1 MKNTNSELNP
11 ELKPNHPLGEE
22 EDRRRK
28 IFPVKKRPSINLVFY
43 KTVKD
48 IVQRLHYLYIMDT
61 STTTMRKTK
70 PTYLIMIAK
79 ALLALNESEK
89 KWYHSR
95 YKIAEFIRKI
105 YPISTSYKRYLRDNL
120 KMGVVKKYFLQR
132 KESFRLS
139 ALGKLKIL
147 SITKK
152 VTGPTTSAPSS
163 STTPSTTTTTST
175 TPSSTTPRT
184 VMSQKA
190 TRKAARRARRERSR
204 IVSKAK
210 AFVNSI
216 KPHKWQYEER
226 PTVFYDYDSKASA
239 LVEGAYKEYVSA
251 PSQWDVRSIHSG
263 EWCYQVD
270 FPNMIQT
277 NIQHENHNVRVI
289 RRVPC

>member
-1 MKNTNSELNP
+1 MIGKKND
-11 ELKPNHPLGEE
+11 G
-22 EDRRRK
+22 RRRRR
-28 IFPVKKRPSINLVFY
+28 FPVKKRPFINLGFY

-89 KWYHSR
+89 KVYHSR

-105 YPISTSYKRYLRDNL
+105 YPVSSSYKRYLRDNL
-120 KMGVVKKYFLQR
+120 KFGVTKKYFLQR

-139 ALGKLKIL
+139 ALGKQGVLHTSLKKA
-147 SITKK
+147 TK
-152 VTGPTTSAPSS
+152 VTRPPRP
-163 STTPSTTTTTST
+163 TPSTTT
-175 TPSSTTPRT
+175 SSTTT
-184 VMSQKA
+184 TTTMSQKA
-190 TRKAARRARRERSR
+190 ARKAARRVRRARSQVSRSQ
-204 IVSKAK
+204 ISKAK
-210 AFVNSI
+210 ALVNSI
-216 KPHKWQYEER
+216 PPSPSSKPHKWQYEER
-226 PTVFYDYDSKASA
+226 PAVFYDYDSKAST
-239 LVEGAYKEYVSA
+239 LVEGAYKEYVAA